1 MTKAMQREL
10 FEELGIKADLADI
23 KFVTM
28 IHKNDVETGKIYY
41 NAYFLIQKYHGTPKI
56 MEPDKN
62 SELTWASLDKLPS
75 QLINDRKLGVYNYL
89 QQIPYSEFGWDK

>member
-1 MTKAMQREL
+1 
-10 FEELGIKADLADI
+10 
-23 KFVTM
+23 
-28 IHKNDVETGKIYY
+28 
-41 NAYFLIQKYHGTPKI
+41 

-75 QLINDRKLGVYNYL
+75 QLIKNRKLGVYNYL